1 MATATF
7 ESLNPSTG
15 EVIESFPRST
25 AADVDRAVATARA
38 AWEDWRLVPAP
49 ERGNILFRFAQLL
62 EQHKPELSDL
72 MTREM
77 GKVKAEAGGDVQ
89 EAIDMS
95 YYMGGEGR
103 RLFGQTTPS
112 ELRDKFMMSVRMP
125 VGVVGAITPWNFPIA
140 IPAWKLCPA
149 LVCGNTV
156 VLKPAEDTPLLAQ
169 RFVDLLHEAG
179 LPEGVVQIVHGFG
192 EEAGDALVR
201 HPDVPVITFTGSR
214 ETGVLV
220 TKNAAD
226 QLKHVHLELGGKN
239 AIIVMDDADVD
250 LAVDGIVWSAFGT
263 AGQRCTAASRV
274 IVQRGVYEALQ
285 TKLVARAEKM
295 RIGAP
300 WEDDTEIGPVINET
314 AVEKIHSYTEIG
326 KGEGREAPDR
336 RRARRGSRLLL
347 PADGVRRRRAQ
358 MRIAQEEIFGP
369 TTALI
374 PVDSFEDAVR
384 AANSVKYGLSSSIF
398 TRDVNKAFKAMR
410 DLQTGITYI
419 NAGTTGAEVHLPFG
433 GMKQTGNGHR
443 EAGQAALD
451 VFTEWKS
458 VYVDYSGKLQRAQID
473 NVESLKA
480 RSSPTAARAATR
492 APRPTASCSRPRTG
506 RCSPPKERRS
516 ARRPT
521 TSPSTAA

>member
-1 MATATF
+1 PRPTRPSNVPRMGQTF
-7 ESLNPSTG
+7 ESVAPATG
-15 EVIESFPRST
+15 EVLGSFTRST
-25 AADVDRAVATARA
+25 AADVDRAVANAKA
-38 AWEDWRLVPAP
+38 AFEDWRLVPAP
-49 ERGNILFRFAQLL
+49 ERGNILFRFAELL
-62 EQHKPELSDL
+62 RAHKAELTDL

-149 LVCGNTV
+149 IVCGNTV
-156 VLKPAEDTPLLAQ
+156 VLKPAEDTPKLAQ
-169 RFVDLLHEAG
+169 RFVELLQEAG

-214 ETGVLV
+214 ETGILV

-226 QLKHVHLELGGKN
+226 ELKHVHLELGGKN
-239 AIIVMDDADVD
+239 AIIVMDDADHD

-274 IVQRGVYEALQ
+274 IVQDGVYDELASR
-285 TKLVARAEKM
+285 LVARVEKL
-295 RIGAP
+295 RLGP
-300 WEDDTEIGPVINET
+300 GWEDETDIGPVINRS
-314 AVEKIHSYTEIG
+314 ALEKIHSYTAIG
-326 KGEGREAPDR
+326 TDEGAKLLTGGEVAGGNGLDAGFYYRPTVFGDVES
-336 RRARRGSRLLL
+336 G
-347 PADGVRRRRAQ
+347 

-374 PVDSFEDAVR
+374 RVR
-384 AANSVKYGLSSSIF
+384 GLDEAISVPNGVQYG
-398 TRDVNKAFKAMR
+398 
-410 DLQTGITYI
+410 
-419 NAGTTGAEVHLPFG
+419 
-433 GMKQTGNGHR
+433 
-443 EAGQAALD
+443 
-451 VFTEWKS
+451 
-458 VYVDYSGKLQRAQID
+458 
-473 NVESLKA
+473 
-480 RSSPTAARAATR
+480 
-492 APRPTASCSRPRTG
+492 
-506 RCSPPKERRS
+506 
-516 ARRPT
+516 
-521 TSPSTAA
+521 